1 MTASGRRLTAASHS
15 QENACITPAA
25 KSCAGVLPSLTRSYP
40 LRLRGNCMTPHP
52 RTCRVEGKARIPRST
67 EAAGVGAA
75 SKAAADWRISGVH
88 RRVRGV
94 ACSLAACIG
103 GRHCADPAAVGVRA
117 NAQRK
122 DSGSPRCK
130 RGVAEPEVRPREE
143 RVCLRDYATDAANAI
158 RTFIT
163 IPDVNLGL
171 WTGVQTAAQETAILS
186 FLAKAGIAKSTFVIV
201 LQALNCCGR
210 KGKGSFFPGT
220 TKRVYV
226 KPVALVETLL
236 PGYKPYLLVD
246 NDLQKSE
253 GLGPIDNRRLANTF
267 LQHLEVHPFRGLP
280 GDKCLDPSGGCC
292 WLAPQKRLAQLH
304 DAP

>member
-1 MTASGRRLTAASHS
+1 MSALLRKQLPTGASLEYTGGSEEWLAAS
-15 QENACITPAA
+15 QPASEGDTA
-25 KSCAGVLPSLTRSYP
+25 PILPP
-40 LRLRGNCMTPHP
+40 
-52 RTCRVEGKARIPRST
+52 
-67 EAAGVGAA
+67 
-75 SKAAADWRISGVH
+75 
-88 RRVRGV
+88 
-94 ACSLAACIG
+94 
-103 GRHCADPAAVGVRA
+103 
-117 NAQRK
+117 
-122 DSGSPRCK
+122 SGSAPTHNGKTLVLLDANEVLLNRKFDPEK
-130 RGVAEPEVRPREE
+130 REYVLEITRPF
-143 RVCLRDYATDAANAI
+143 AANAI
-158 RTFIT
+158 RTFIA

-292 WLAPQKRLAQLH
+292 WLALQKRLAQLH